1 MLTNSALSERVAAGP
16 KQKKKMRN
24 RGGGSEAV
32 KLAPPSPY
40 HPTTS

>member
-16 KQKKKMRN
+16 KQNKEMRK

-32 KLAPPSPY
+32 KLALPPTVPPY
-40 HPTTS
+40 N